1 MKALKRAA
9 KVLALSLMAYLV
21 QACVMQYLK
30 IGGICGSVL
39 FAMLA
44 VIVVSCGKKYAFCA
58 SCIIAMLMESMLKLS
73 NVPGFYVIAYPVIT
87 MLCAQAF
94 ADMSDRQLERQRVL
108 NDNRRARQ
116 QQRGGRD
123 RWWRRLLS
131 HRREGD
137 LPAHLRI
144 PLCAMLMDF
153 ILNVALCT
161 YMYLIGEELTMNH
174 LARML
179 GAVLYTGGIAAL
191 IMVPVRYVLR
201 MYLPRRRAKGGEA
214 L

>member
-1 MKALKRAA
+1 MKALKRAV
-9 KVLALSLMAYLV
+9 KVLALSLLAYLV

-58 SCIIAMLMESMLKLS
+58 SCVIAMLMESMLKLS

-94 ADMSDRQLERQRVL
+94 ADMSDRQLERQRVI
-108 NDNRRARQ
+108 NDNRRTRQ

-123 RWWRRLLS
+123 RWWRRMLS

-144 PLCAMLMDF
+144 PLCAVLMDL
-153 ILNVALCT
+153 IMNIALCT
-161 YMYLIGEELTMNH
+161 YMYLIGEDITATH
-174 LARML
+174 AARAA
-179 GAVLYTGGIAAL
+179 GAALYTAGLAVL

-201 MYLPRRRAKGGEA
+201 MYTPRTRTKGDEA
-214 L
+214 P